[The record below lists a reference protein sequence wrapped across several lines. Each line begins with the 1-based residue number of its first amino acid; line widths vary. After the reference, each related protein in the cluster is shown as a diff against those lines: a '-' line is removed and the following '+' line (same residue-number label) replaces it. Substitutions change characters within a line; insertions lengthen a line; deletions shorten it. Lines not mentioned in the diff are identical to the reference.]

1 MPTIDIG
8 TRQNNRAKLDTI
20 YNCSYQL
27 EDILETIKKVKE
39 MKKTTV
45 ETNDFHFG
53 TGRSDKLFLK
63 LLRSKE
69 FWNID
74 HQKQF
79 QEFKNS

>member
-1 MPTIDIG
+1 
-8 TRQNNRAKLDTI
+8 
-20 YNCSYQL
+20 
-27 EDILETIKKVKE
+27 
-39 MKKTTV
+39 MKKRTV